1 MHRRRAAGLTS
12 ARGPIFAAMHAVRLA
27 PRVYMSAIAMVS
39 AQHRRLDSLNAH
51 LSTKGLSSST
61 AAAKDNDAAAFDMV
75 LQDRSGQT
83 SPASV
88 RHEQWDPRRTAL
100 IVCDM
105 WNLHHCLNATRR
117 GAELCPTMERLLTAA
132 RNAGSLIIHAPSGT
146 MSTYEGT
153 AARLRAQ
160 QAPQSAFTPDGIDE
174 WQYNSAREPRGAGS
188 GPRDAQ
194 GPNAEGEG
202 VQDGG
207 YPIDQRDGGEDDDPT
222 EHAAWARAL
231 AAKGLPPGSPWTGQ
245 TSALTIDED
254 LDFVSDSGSEI
265 WNVLEHRNIQN
276 VLLMGVS
283 NNHLSFS
290 Q

>member
-1 MHRRRAAGLTS
+1 MTSPHHRRVQCL
-12 ARGPIFAAMHAVRLA
+12 
-27 PRVYMSAIAMVS
+27 S
-39 AQHRRLDSLNAH
+39 AQLGVAV
-51 LSTKGLSSST
+51 GGCSST
-61 AAAKDNDAAAFDMV
+61 RISSACVNTTTGTCATNSTASAFEIV
-75 LQDRSGQT
+75 LRDRADQSA
-83 SPASV
+83 PANV
-88 RHEQWDPRRTAL
+88 HHEKWDPAETAL

-117 GAELCPTMERLLTAA
+117 GAELCPTMQNLLTTA
-132 RNAGSLIIHAPSGT
+132 RNHGSLIIHAPSGT

-160 QAPQSAFTPDGIDE
+160 HAPQSAYVPDGIDE
-174 WQYNSAREPRGAGS
+174 WQYNSTREPRGKGS

-231 AAKGLPPGSPWTGQ
+231 AAAGLSPGSPWTGQ
-245 TSALTIDED
+245 TSSLTIVQEV
-254 LDFVSDSGSEI
+254 DFVSDSGSEV
-265 WNVLEHRNIQN
+265 WNILESNNIKN
-276 VLLMGVS
+276 VLLMGVRKPTVLPRPS
-283 NNHLSFS
+283 GA